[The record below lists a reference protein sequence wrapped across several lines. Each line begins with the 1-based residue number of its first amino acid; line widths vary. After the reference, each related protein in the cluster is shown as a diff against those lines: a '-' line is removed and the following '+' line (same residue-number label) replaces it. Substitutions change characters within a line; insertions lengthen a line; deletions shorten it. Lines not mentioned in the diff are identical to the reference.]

1 MGKFIL
7 VASSIQA
14 VFFLWRPPSKCF
26 RNLAIVQLA
35 LMSATVLEPK
45 PSFASWQMSLPI
57 GSLFVSYLLYVLW
70 EKRTFTATIT
80 AVAILVALWLYPGR
94 GLAKNVRLGRHP
106 ERWLMAQVDAS
117 NALGRALGMEKG
129 VFEPLN
135 HPVVVRDASYYW
147 TQFPFLR
154 RALAEAGITTPPL
167 RLVQECLREPPAVLN
182 REALEVTAQSNDE
195 RRAIAELLKAQYSAT
210 ASGYFVRNDQHKRL
224 DPVLLPCLP

>member
-1 MGKFIL
+1 MHVGKFIL

-80 AVAILVALWLYPGR
+80 AVAILVALWLYSGR

-106 ERWLMAQVDAS
+106 ERWLMVQVDAS
-117 NALGRALGMEKG
+117 NALGCGVRHGKRGLRALESSRRRPRCVVMTGRNFRSCGGPWQKR
-129 VFEPLN
+129 VLPRPLDDWCRN
-135 HPVVVRDASYYW
+135 A
-147 TQFPFLR
+147 F
-154 RALAEAGITTPPL
+154 A
-167 RLVQECLREPPAVLN
+167 N
-182 REALEVTAQSNDE
+182 RQRS
-195 RRAIAELLKAQYSAT
+195 
-210 ASGYFVRNDQHKRL
+210 
-224 DPVLLPCLP
+224 